1 MTEKRHEC
9 IREHVSVL
17 SVNLQSELW
26 QTRSI
31 STERL
36 ATADLPGEAQR
47 INAEW
52 DGRLRRH
59 AVKEDAVYP
68 RRVMENRN
76 ATVRTLSCAGALTG
90 SEQHQLLRAQ

>member
-1 MTEKRHEC
+1 MHPRARVRPFIE
-9 IREHVSVL
+9 
-17 SVNLQSELW
+17 LQSEVW

-31 STERL
+31 TERL
-36 ATADLPGEAQR
+36 ATAGLPGEAQR

-52 DGRLRRH
+52 DGRH
-59 AVKEDAVYP
+59 AVKEDAVHP

-76 ATVRTLSCAGALTG
+76 ATARTLSCAGALTG